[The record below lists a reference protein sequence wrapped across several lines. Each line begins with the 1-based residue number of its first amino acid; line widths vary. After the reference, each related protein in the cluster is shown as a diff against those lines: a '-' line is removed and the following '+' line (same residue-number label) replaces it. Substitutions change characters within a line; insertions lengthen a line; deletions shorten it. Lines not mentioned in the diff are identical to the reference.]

1 MTHYVLLK
9 FAAGTDLDAVE
20 QKVRG
25 VYAELDSVLPFLNDP
40 CVRRNCVERD
50 STADIMVSVRLYS
63 PDKLQ
68 DYLTHPLHVQMGKDL
83 KDALVGRTSFD
94 HE

>member
-40 CVRRNCVERD
+40 KV
-50 STADIMVSVRLYS
+50 Y
-63 PDKLQ
+63 PDGPAV
-68 DYLTHPLHVQMGKDL
+68 YGAT
-83 KDALVGRTSFD
+83 
-94 HE
+94 